1 MTEQMSEIKN
11 LRRLFENASNDYLA
25 LKNKAE
31 AQVVNRRWASTSYI
45 NLEPFYFELHGFSRG
60 KILKESPKNL
70 ADTYD
75 YGFDAQERVVLVKQY
90 ADEERFYED
99 FYFYGQDEVLGY
111 RFDYYDKKCV
121 SVQRYVY
128 EGGLLVN
135 IYSAFIDNGYWIKNF
150 IYSNAKLAQKQWR
163 GIDRLGAKIDRD
175 YFYEYDE
182 LGKLNS
188 ITLEGG
194 YVCYKKPDKKTSY
207 KKLYELAAQRLL
219 SALKETIKMH
229 APSQK
234 LYCINLAYDGEV
246 SLPPIIGFG
255 TQKQREEL
263 CREDKS
269 LIIWNVA
276 DYEFSTEINEDDET
290 AKIFGLF
297 NQETQLNDRYL
308 QAKKLI
314 LECAKQ
320 LKADIC
326 ELEIDATPDFV
337 IVASYHDLGDLRKN
351 FKAINPELISE
362 YKGLI

>member
-135 IYSAFIDNGYWIKNF
+135 IHSVFIDNGYWIENF
-150 IYSNAKLAQKQWR
+150 IY
-163 GIDRLGAKIDRD
+163 
-175 YFYEYDE
+175 
-182 LGKLNS
+182 
-188 ITLEGG
+188 
-194 YVCYKKPDKKTSY
+194 P
-207 KKLYELAAQRLL
+207 
-219 SALKETIKMH
+219 
-229 APSQK
+229 
-234 LYCINLAYDGEV
+234 
-246 SLPPIIGFG
+246 
-255 TQKQREEL
+255 
-263 CREDKS
+263 
-269 LIIWNVA
+269 
-276 DYEFSTEINEDDET
+276 
-290 AKIFGLF
+290 
-297 NQETQLNDRYL
+297 
-308 QAKKLI
+308 
-314 LECAKQ
+314 
-320 LKADIC
+320 
-326 ELEIDATPDFV
+326 
-337 IVASYHDLGDLRKN
+337 
-351 FKAINPELISE
+351 
-362 YKGLI
+362 KGH